1 MLLHH
6 AFNKV
11 FIAVI
16 TALWA
21 TSTIAITAYTP
32 PEKSRIKSINAPDSA
47 NDNKHI
53 DFTLDEITNIGPDVI
68 LAEKE
73 DADISIKNNS
83 IIHLTDVLFSADY
96 SGSLSLVNNGEFY
109 SEGGLFLFTPQKNAT
124 LHIENNGT
132 LVMNS
137 LFSASLGEATSFSL
151 INKGK
156 MLTTDNDLILLHSA
170 RGGDLNIIN
179 NGTMHSDNYGVLH
192 FYPISANKI
201 NVINTGE
208 ISGARKILFF
218 STENS
223 DVDIMN
229 SGLISA
235 TDAGYF
241 AIGVDGQ
248 QSFTL
253 TLEKGWRIDGAVNI
267 DDAYDSKKNTVRNNR
282 LVLSGNGDSSLSLSR
297 FLNTG
302 NINASNSN
310 AITGIN
316 YLEKEGDAIW
326 TLKDKQTSGGFEQV
340 NINRGAI
347 VLDNATLLMNAPT
360 KAVINNAN
368 IIVNGDAVI
377 EGSLKNAGTLST
389 GKEKEINTLIIKG
402 NYEGTNGSTLV
413 FNATQSSDPAAT
425 GQMVIAGDV
434 SGSTRVQVNHL
445 GGRRASAIEGSGLI
459 AVVGKADG
467 EFRQG
472 DRIVAGAYDYTLQNT
487 KDQTATYW
495 YLTSALPAQGNSAI
509 RPEAGLYGANLAA
522 ANSLFTTHLQDRQ
535 TNGEETASSLW
546 LRNTGGYSGQF
557 TPGNQLDIRSNRYVA
572 QLGGNIAQW
581 NTDKERYQLGIMAGY
596 AREKSHA
603 QNRYNGNHASSMISG
618 YSAGIYATWLQ
629 NNDTREGAYIDSWA
643 QYNWFDNTLSGD
655 TLETETWKSRGFTAA
670 VESGY
675 SWQLV
680 GSRNNG
686 LYLQPKAQLTWMG
699 VKADSLTEANGTVVE
714 NRGSNNVQA
723 RAGVRLYG
731 HLTLDNSQHR
741 TFQPFAEVN
750 WLHNTRQFGASL
762 DGTRVDLT
770 DSRNAAE
777 IKTGVEGQFTQN
789 FSLRGSV
796 GVQAGN
802 KSDRETSAM
811 LEAKLF
817 F

>member
-16 TALWA
+16 TALWT
-21 TSTIAITAYTP
+21 TSTIAVTAYTP
-32 PEKSRIKSINAPDSA
+32 PEKNRIKSINTAGSA
-47 NDNKHI
+47 NDNKRI
-53 DFTLDEITNIGPDVI
+53 DFVLDEITNIGQDVI
-68 LAEKE
+68 LVEKE

-83 IIHLTDVLFSADY
+83 TIYLTDVLFSADY
-96 SGSLSLVNNGEFY
+96 SGSLSLVNNGEVY

-124 LHIENNGT
+124 LHMENNGT

-137 LFSASLGEATSFSL
+137 LFSASLGEASSFSL
-151 INKGK
+151 INRGK

-170 RGGDLNIIN
+170 RDGDVNIN
-179 NGTMHSDNYGVLH
+179 NSGTMHSDNYGVLH

-201 NVINTGE
+201 NVTNTGE
-208 ISGARKILFF
+208 ISGARKTLFF
-218 STENS
+218 ATENS
-223 DVDIMN
+223 DVNIIN

-241 AIGVDGQ
+241 AIGVNGQ
-248 QSFTL
+248 RSFTL
-253 TLEKGWRIDGAVNI
+253 TLEKGWQIDGAVNI
-267 DDAYDSKKNTVRNNR
+267 DDAYDSKTNTVRNNR
-282 LVLSGNGDSSLSLSR
+282 LVLSGNGGSSLSLSR
-297 FLNTG
+297 FLNTDD
-302 NINASNSN
+302 INASNSS

-340 NINRGAI
+340 QINQGAI
-347 VLDNATLLMNAPT
+347 VLDNATLLMKDAT
-360 KAVINNAN
+360 KAVVNNAK
-368 IIVNGDAVI
+368 IIINGDAVI

-389 GKEKEINTLIIKG
+389 GREKEINTLIIKG
-402 NYEGTNGSTLV
+402 NYEGISGSTLV

-425 GQMVIAGDV
+425 GQMVIAGDL
-434 SGSTRVQVNHL
+434 SGSTRVQVKRL

-459 AVVGKADG
+459 AVVGKTDG

-472 DRIVAGAYDYTLQNT
+472 DRIVAGAYDYTLQSA

-495 YLTSALPAQGNSAI
+495 SLTSALPALGSSAI
-509 RPEAGLYGANLAA
+509 RPEAGLYGTNLAA
-522 ANSLFTTHLQDRQ
+522 ANSLFATRLQDR
-535 TNGEETASSLW
+535 EETASGLW

-603 QNRYNGNHASSMISG
+603 QNRYNGNHASSSISG

-629 NNDTREGAYIDSWA
+629 NNDTREGAYVDSWA

-699 VKADSLTEANGTVVE
+699 VKANSLTEANGTVVE
-714 NRGSNNVQA
+714 NKGSNNVQT

-731 HLTLDNSQHR
+731 HLTLDKNLHR

-750 WLHNTRQFGASL
+750 WLHNTRKFGASL

-770 DSRNAAE
+770 DSHNAVE
-777 IKTGVEGQFTQN
+777 MKTGVEGQFTQN